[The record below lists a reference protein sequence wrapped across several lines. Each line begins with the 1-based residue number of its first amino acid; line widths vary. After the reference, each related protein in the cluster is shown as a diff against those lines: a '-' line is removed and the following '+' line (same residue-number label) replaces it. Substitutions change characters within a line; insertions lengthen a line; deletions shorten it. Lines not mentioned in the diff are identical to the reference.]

1 VLAVTNG
8 DWIKKKNGIPMRLI
22 GYLAVYWSP
31 LVHRSQLDAHRHDV
45 ALQLNIIIEVS
56 AFEQWWN
63 GVSGY
68 CGAS

>member
-1 VLAVTNG
+1 
-8 DWIKKKNGIPMRLI
+8 MRLI